1 MSSDCVPVLISL
13 DAQIVLAGPAGQ
25 RVVPAANYFKADGL
39 RHTVRE
45 DAELTTSLRLPLPT
59 TPRRSTYAKWTVRK
73 SIDFPLVSV
82 ALRFDLE
89 ADDVDAPVTKVVV
102 VAGVLGAKPRIVGKL
117 DDAIGKPLSDPEL
130 SRIVCAAVAKQCKP
144 LENVP
149 YEAPYRR
156 QMLEVFTRRAIAGL
170 VAAG

>member
-1 MSSDCVPVLISL
+1 VLISL
-13 DAQIVLAGPAGQ
+13 DAEVVLAGPEGE
-25 RVVPAANYFKADGL
+25 RVVPAAKYFKADGL

-45 DAELTTSLRLPLPT
+45 DAELTTRIRVPIPSG
-59 TPRRSTYAKWTVRK
+59 PRRSAYAKWTVRK

-89 ADDVDAPVTKVVV
+89 ADQVHAPITSLAV
-102 VAGVLGAKPRIVGKL
+102 VAGVLGAKPRIVSSL
-117 DDAIGKPLSDPEL
+117 DDAIGKKLSDP
-130 SRIVCAAVAKQCKP
+130 AVARLVSKAVHKQCKP

-156 QMLEVFTRRAIAGL
+156 QMLEVHTRRAIEAL
-170 VAAG
+170 VARG